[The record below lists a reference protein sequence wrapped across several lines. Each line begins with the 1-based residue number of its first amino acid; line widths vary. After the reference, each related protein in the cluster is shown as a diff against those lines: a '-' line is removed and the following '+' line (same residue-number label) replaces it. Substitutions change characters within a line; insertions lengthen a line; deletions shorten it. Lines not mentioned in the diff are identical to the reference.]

1 MPYRPTHR
9 APDDGMQAWDTP
21 DGTKPPVAALDAR
34 LDVEVVE
41 RQGAWA
47 RILCS
52 NGWSA
57 WVDGRRLVEM
67 SAAAAAPTPA
77 PTPAP
82 APTPTPTPA
91 APAPE
96 PTPAPAPAAP
106 APAPTPAPAAAWS
119 SPPASSPPAP
129 TAPTPAAPAGAWT
142 APAGATPAPPRTSDF
157 GVGSI
162 LALAGA
168 AVVLIS
174 GWLKWFS
181 FDEEGF
187 ELEFTS
193 YQIPMKFLAD
203 SDVGPLEAGL
213 PIGALLVLLAAV
225 CVVGA
230 LVPAVRLLSIVG
242 GGLAVVVALLFV
254 FQLDRADTDPYGLS
268 DFLTIAPFVA
278 VVGGGLGI
286 AGGVLGLQGLRK
298 VS

>member
-1 MPYRPTHR
+1 MPYGPTHR

-82 APTPTPTPA
+82 A
-91 APAPE
+91 
-96 PTPAPAPAAP
+96 
-106 APAPTPAPAAAWS
+106 AAWS
-119 SPPASSPPAP
+119 SPPASSPAAP

-142 APAGATPAPPRTSDF
+142 VPAGTAPAPPRTSEF

-174 GWLKWFS
+174 GWLKWVS
-181 FDEEGF
+181 FDEQGF
-187 ELEFTS
+187 ELELSS
-193 YQIPMKFLAD
+193 YQIPMKFLVD

-213 PIGALLVLLAAV
+213 PIGALLLLLAAV

-230 LVPAVRLLSIVG
+230 LVPTVRLLSIVG

-254 FQLDRADTDPYGLS
+254 FQLDRAADPFGLS
-268 DFLTIAPFVA
+268 DFLSIAPFVA
-278 VVGGGLGI
+278 LLGGGLGI

>member
-1 MPYRPTHR
+1 MPYQPTHL

-21 DGTKPPVAALDAR
+21 DGSRPPVAALDAR

-47 RILCS
+47 RIVCS

-67 SAAAAAPTPA
+67 SAATAAPAPAPAREPTPA
-77 PTPAP
+77 PTPA
-82 APTPTPTPA
+82 PA

-96 PTPAPAPAAP
+96 PTPAPAAAS
-106 APAPTPAPAAAWS
+106 TPAAAWS
-119 SPPASSPPAP
+119 SPPASSPAAP
-129 TAPTPAAPAGAWT
+129 TAPMPT
-142 APAGATPAPPRTSDF
+142 APADAWTVPAGPTPAPARASDF

-162 LALAGA
+162 LAIAGA
-168 AVVLIS
+168 AVVLITA
-174 GWLKWFS
+174 WLNWVS

-187 ELEFTS
+187 DVSYSS
-193 YQIPMKFLAD
+193 YQIPMKFLVD

-213 PIGALLVLLAAV
+213 PIGALLFLLAAV

-230 LVPAVRLLSIVG
+230 LVPTLRLLSIVG
-242 GGLAVVVALLFV
+242 GGLAIVVALLFV
-254 FQLDRADTDPYGLS
+254 FQLDRAVTEPFGLS
-268 DFLTIAPFVA
+268 DFLTVAPFVA
-278 VVGGGLGI
+278 LIGGGLGV
-286 AGGVLGLQGLRK
+286 AGGILGLQRRGK